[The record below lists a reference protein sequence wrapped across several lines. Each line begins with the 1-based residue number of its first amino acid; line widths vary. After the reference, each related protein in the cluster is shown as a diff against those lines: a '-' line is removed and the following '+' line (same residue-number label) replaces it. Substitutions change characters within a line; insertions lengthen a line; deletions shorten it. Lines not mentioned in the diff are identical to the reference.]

1 VADLKRTNSPQDD
14 SAVADLRRKW
24 STILKAAPVPT
35 KTAAAFQQSAV
46 TLDRV
51 AAFCFTRNAHHSLNS
66 LASGMVNQAP

>member
-1 VADLKRTNSPQDD
+1 
-14 SAVADLRRKW
+14 VADLRRNW

-66 LASGMVNQAP
+66 LASGQGQPDAVIQAARRRKF